1 MAKLTIWHG
10 KSKPMIA
17 VGVNQC
23 CMLGFFNKY
32 PGWHYIGKDRAT
44 KNAVF
49 GLYRKGYLMR
59 NACGQYRINYGTVP
73 V

>member
-10 KSKPMIA
+10 KSKPMLA

-23 CMLGFFNKY
+23 RMLGFFNKY

-44 KNAVF
+44 KMQCSV
-49 GLYRKGYLMR
+49 YIVKGILCEMHVV
-59 NACGQYRINYGTVP
+59 NIA
-73 V
+73 